1 LQLSKHVYAQRRNM
15 PLVNIKVLKEDQLS
29 AETKAAL
36 IRNVTQ
42 AVADTLGKDPAATW
56 CIIDEH
62 STDNW
67 GVGGETITHRRK
79 NAD

>member
-1 LQLSKHVYAQRRNM
+1 M

-29 AETKAAL
+29 AEKKAEL

-42 AVADTLGKDPAATW
+42 AVAGTLGKNPTATW
-56 CIIDEH
+56 CTIDEV

-67 GVGGETITHRRK
+67 GIGGETITKRRM

>member
-1 LQLSKHVYAQRRNM
+1 M

-29 AETKAAL
+29 TEKKAEL

-67 GVGGETITHRRK
+67 GIGGQTITDKRK
-79 NAD
+79 NTEA

>member
-1 LQLSKHVYAQRRNM
+1 M
-15 PLVNIKVLKEDQLS
+15 PLINIKVLKEDQLS

-62 STDNW
+62 STAKG
-67 GVGGETITHRRK
+67 GVVGETITHRRK

>member
-1 LQLSKHVYAQRRNM
+1 M

-42 AVADTLGKDPAATW
+42 AVADTLGKDPEATW

-62 STDNW
+62 R
-67 GVGGETITHRRK
+67 HFR
-79 NAD
+79 

>member
-1 LQLSKHVYAQRRNM
+1 M

-42 AVADTLGKDPAATW
+42 AIADTLGKDPAATW

-67 GVGGETITHRRK
+67 GIGGQTITDKRK
-79 NAD
+79 NTES

>member
-1 LQLSKHVYAQRRNM
+1 M

-42 AVADTLGKDPAATW
+42 AVADTLGKNTAATW
-56 CIIDEH
+56 CTIDEV

-67 GVGGETITHRRK
+67 GIGGETITERRK

>member
-1 LQLSKHVYAQRRNM
+1 M

-56 CIIDEH
+56 CIIDH

-79 NAD
+79 NADRNA